1 MFIVRLIRK
10 IFSLLRSD
18 LTGHEIAL
26 GFCIGILM
34 GTIPLSSVWA
44 SLSVLLLMLVFR
56 ASFGSFLFAAVLLK
70 GLSFAVD
77 PLLFKLGGF
86 ALEGP
91 LSGLFAI
98 LVKTPVLALLDLHRY
113 LVAGGILFSLIASVV
128 CYPLVRYLTSKYRAT
143 VLNWVE
149 TSPGYAR
156 FTRFPLIRFLTWLF
170 MGKKKGDY
178 RETLELKK
186 SPFRNGMLVL
196 MAVFVVAVSLFGY
209 FLGDAVAKA
218 GFESGVSRATD
229 TDVTT
234 RTFGLSLL
242 KGRLDMGDFRVYER
256 ESPEGIVGAV
266 KFSGD
271 LSVYELLKRHLIFDE
286 IVIENMDFKVERDE
300 SGRLNIDRGRERPPA
315 AEEKGFAGGADKLS
329 DFWQHKEIAKDVLDR
344 VLEYLFRPGEEID
357 VEQRAKEIREEA
369 EQLKN
374 YAELFA
380 DWLLEGDV
388 PMVVIND
395 LWIMGLK
402 LKVADT
408 SFTGITLHAT
418 NLSSDPRRFGRDS
431 IIEMGDD
438 NLENPS
444 FHLQFQLNWSNPD
457 SVHKLELV
465 TKEIPSEQVVKHLK
479 TGDDLLFEGG
489 QVAIS
494 SETLFRTDRLES
506 ANRFQLQGMTV
517 KPGKPGAK
525 VLGLD
530 GELFC
535 RGLTEYLKSAPLIT
549 DIMVAG
555 PYGDLEVVVDE
566 KGLLASVQQGIVNTG
581 DRLLQEQFSRQRA
594 RADAVVDEHMEE
606 AKDRLK
612 EKVGDELGEQLGKD
626 LEGLLKGKDDEVLD
640 SLGGLFGGKKK
651 DDDEKK

>member
-10 IFSLLRSD
+10 FFSLLRSD

-34 GTIPLSSVWA
+34 GAIPLSSVWA
-44 SLSVLLLMLVFR
+44 SISVVLLMLIFR
-56 ASFGSFLFAAVLLK
+56 ASFGSFLFAAMLVK
-70 GLSFAVD
+70 SFSFAID
-77 PLLFKLGGF
+77 PVLFKLGGF

-98 LVKTPVLALLDLHRY
+98 LVKTPVLALMDLHRY
-113 LVAGGILFSLIASVV
+113 LVAGGILFSLICAVV
-128 CYPLVRYLTSKYRAT
+128 CYPLVRFLTNKYRAS
-143 VLNWVE
+143 VLKWVE
-149 TSPGYAR
+149 TSPGFAR
-156 FTRFPLIRFLTWLF
+156 FTRFPLIKFFTWLF

-178 RETLELKK
+178 KETLELKK
-186 SPFRNGMLVL
+186 SPLRNGMLL
-196 MAVFVVAVSLFGY
+196 LIGVFVVVIGLFGY

-218 GFESGVSRATD
+218 GFEGGVSRATD

-256 ESPEGIVGAV
+256 ESPDGIIGAV

-271 LSVYELLKRHLIFDE
+271 LSVYELLKRHLVFDE

-300 SGRLNIDRGRERPPA
+300 AGRLNIDRGKEPPA
-315 AEEKGFAGGADKLS
+315 QEEGLAGGADKLS
-329 DFWQHKEIAKDVLDR
+329 DYWQHKDIARDVLDR
-344 VLEYLFRPGEEID
+344 LLEYLFRPGEEID
-357 VEQRAKEIREEA
+357 VEARAKEIREDA
-369 EQLKN
+369 ERLKN

-395 LWIMGLK
+395 LWIKGLK

-408 SFTGITLHAT
+408 SFTGLTVHAT

-431 IIEMGDD
+431 IIEMGDN

-444 FHLQFQLNWSNPD
+444 FYLKFQLNWSIPD

-465 TKEIPSEQVVKHLK
+465 TQKMPSEQIVKHLK
-479 TGDDLLFEGG
+479 PGDDLLFEGG
-489 QVAIS
+489 TVDIS
-494 SETLFRTDRLES
+494 SETLFRTSVLES
-506 ANRFQLQGMTV
+506 TSRFQLEGMKV
-517 KPGKPGAK
+517 SPGKPGAK
-525 VLGLD
+525 VMGLD

-535 RGLTEYLKSAPLIT
+535 RGLSEFLKSSPLIT
-549 DIMVAG
+549 DVMVAG
-555 PYGDLEVVVDE
+555 PYGSLEVIVDE

-581 DRLLQEQFSRQRA
+581 DRLLQEQLNQQRA
-594 RADAVVDEHMEE
+594 RADALVDEHMEE

-626 LEGLLKGKDDEVLD
+626 LDGLLKGKEDDVLD